1 MDKASRGLLGD
12 VKPVGNGIFEM
23 REFFGSG
30 YRMYYVQLD
39 DCLIV
44 MLGGGEKSTQ
54 SQDIEQAVQL
64 AQQLEG

>member
-44 MLGGGEKSTQ
+44 MLGGGDKSTQ

>member
-23 REFFGSG
+23 REFFGSD
-30 YRMYYVQLD
+30 YRMYYVLLD

-44 MLGGGEKSTQ
+44 MLGGGDKSTQ